1 MSTEVGLQPLAAAPT
16 LPHMPA
22 SISLYAVLQ
31 YFGGSFA
38 GWQMQPSARTVQGE
52 FETVLTRLCDCKI
65 VTRAA
70 GRTDA
75 GVHALGQVVSF
86 SLPRPWDPHELL
98 RALRA
103 LVPQDIWVTRV
114 GTAPDDFDARRHAVS
129 RSYRYLIGCD
139 ETAFSPFRRP
149 FEWALGKPLDEARIL
164 LAVAPLEGE
173 HDFRAFSS
181 VGQEKA
187 HYRCCV
193 MRAKWQRRDDAKG
206 FIFEIEA
213 DRFLHR
219 MVRFLVGT
227 LVDVG
232 RGRRPPDDISRLL
245 GQTSNAE
252 TSPPA
257 PPEGLYF
264 VSARYPDSKR

>member
-1 MSTEVGLQPLAAAPT
+1 
-16 LPHMPA
+16 
-22 SISLYAVLQ
+22 
-31 YFGGSFA
+31 
-38 GWQMQPSARTVQGE
+38 
-52 FETVLTRLCDCKI
+52 
-65 VTRAA
+65 
-70 GRTDA
+70 
-75 GVHALGQVVSF
+75 
-86 SLPRPWDPHELL
+86 
-98 RALRA
+98 
-103 LVPQDIWVTRV
+103 
-114 GTAPDDFDARRHAVS
+114 
-129 RSYRYLIGCD
+129 
-139 ETAFSPFRRP
+139 
-149 FEWALGKPLDEARIL
+149 
-164 LAVAPLEGE
+164 
-173 HDFRAFSS
+173 
-181 VGQEKA
+181 
-187 HYRCCV
+187 

>member
-1 MSTEVGLQPLAAAPT
+1 MQPGAGSPT
-16 LPHMPA
+16 LPPMPA
-22 SISLYAVLQ
+22 GHSHYVVLQ
-31 YFGGSFA
+31 YVGGSFA
-38 GWQMQPSARTVQGE
+38 GWQMQPAARTVQGE
-52 FETVLTRLCDCKI
+52 FEAVLTRLFGHRI

-86 SLPRPWDPHELL
+86 DLPNRWNPPELL
-98 RALRA
+98 GALRA
-103 LVPQDIWVTRV
+103 LLPQDIWVTQA
-114 GTAPDDFDARRHAVS
+114 GKAPDGFDARRHAIS
-129 RSYRYLIGCD
+129 RSYRYMIGCD

-149 FEWALGKPLDEARIL
+149 FEWALSKPLDETRIL
-164 LAVAPLEGE
+164 PAVDSLLGE

-193 MRAKWQRRDDAKG
+193 IRAEWRRRNDAQG
-206 FIFEIEA
+206 FIFDIEA

-252 TSPPA
+252 ASPPA
-257 PPEGLYF
+257 PPQGLYF
-264 VSARYPDSKR
+264 VSARYSRLNEVTDQ